1 MATKAFDLVVIGTG
15 TAASTVASRCG
26 SAGWRVAVVDSRP
39 FGGTCVLR
47 GCDPKKVLVGA
58 AEVIDWT
65 QRMNGKGL
73 RAEQLRIEWTEL
85 MRFKQSFTAPV
96 PKQRE
101 ESFSKAG
108 IAACHG
114 RARFVGST
122 AVQVGEEVLEGRHVV
137 VATGAKPVN
146 LSIPGA
152 EHLTTSD
159 QFLELTELPRRIVFI
174 GGGYISFEFA
184 HIAVRAG
191 AHVTI
196 LHRGARP
203 LKGFDPDLVDRLVQR
218 TRNLGID
225 VQLQTELK
233 GIERVSSRLMVH
245 ASTAGGRRA
254 FEAELVVHGAGRV
267 PEIDDLNLS
276 AARVQYDER
285 GVQVNEFLQSVS
297 NPAVYA
303 AGDATASGGRHLT
316 PVAGYEGEI
325 VAGNLLEG
333 NHRKPNYLAVP
344 TVVFTVPPLA
354 GVGLLEQPAREQGLR
369 FRTNHQD
376 TSRWYSS
383 RRVNEECSGFKVL
396 VEEGSDK
403 ILGAHLVGPEASEV
417 INLFALAIRSRMAA
431 SDVKDALLAY
441 PTQGSDI
448 EYMLGTA
455 E

>member
-1 MATKAFDLVVIGTG
+1 
-15 TAASTVASRCG
+15 VAI
-26 SAGWRVAVVDSRP
+26 VDSRP
-39 FGGTCVLR
+39 FGGTCALR

-73 RAEQLRIEWTEL
+73 PAEQLRIEWPEL

-101 ESFSKAG
+101 ERFSEAG
-108 IAACHG
+108 IAAFHG

-122 AVQVGEEVLEGRHVV
+122 AVQVGEDVLEGRHVV

-184 HIAVRAG
+184 HIAARAG

-218 TRNLGID
+218 TRKLGID

-233 GIERVSSRLMVH
+233 GIERASSRLMVH
-245 ASTAGGRRA
+245 ASTAGGRRS

-303 AGDATASGGRHLT
+303 VGDAAASGGPPLT

-325 VAGNLLEG
+325 VAANLLDNE
-333 NHRKPNYLAVP
+333 
-344 TVVFTVPPLA
+344 
-354 GVGLLEQPAREQGLR
+354 
-369 FRTNHQD
+369 
-376 TSRWYSS
+376 S
-383 RRVNEECSGFKVL
+383 RRVTDRINAYALYTDPPLGRAGMTEAEVRKSGRPALIATMAMEDVSRAIEKGETKGFMKIL
-396 VEEGSDK
+396 VDK
-403 ILGAHLVGPEASEV
+403 DTKQILGASLLGLSGDEV
-417 INLFALAIRSRMAA
+417 IHCIL
-431 SDVKDALLAY
+431 DVMYAKAPYTVMQRAVHIH
-441 PTQGSDI
+441 PTVS
-448 EYMLGTA
+448 EFVPTMLG
-455 E
+455 ELVPLQPQ